1 MQRRGE
7 AGVLAL
13 HAAGAWLAQALAS
26 GQRGAPTTGRAMFE
40 CLSALDVESEQFA
53 GRELKKEEC
62 SEQRGKVASGR
73 VTGGGS
79 GAGAG
84 GMFGRLTSRAAA
96 PCAYELVDFALACS
110 ACDCGA
116 RRGELHQLV
125 RPLGMASLRPPANFS

>member
-1 MQRRGE
+1 
-7 AGVLAL
+7 
-13 HAAGAWLAQALAS
+13 
-26 GQRGAPTTGRAMFE
+26 MFE

-116 RRGELHQLV
+116 RRGTPSGIAKRVELHQLV